1 MRLLLPLLLFNLLS
15 LVDSY
20 VVLKLALDANG
31 LIGSTDSVCPPPQQ
45 SLPALS
51 SSASNSNP
59 NNFRFTSSASLD
71 MVHRLRSRCD
81 YVITGSNTVIQ
92 DNPSF
97 SCRRGVAYT
106 RNGGRK
112 PVRPPPLSLAALSQ
126 NIANPPTQFRSTK
139 QADGP
144 TRVILDRSLKTFLW
158 ETSNFPETLTILH
171 PTENSTP
178 PSAPTIIYHTS
189 LPPHPNPS
197 PKVSLK
203 KLEGEERIGRRII
216 DDLGENSEEDQAI
229 MIEGGGNLAK
239 VFLEDG
245 ENI

>member
-1 MRLLLPLLLFNLLS
+1 
-15 LVDSY
+15 
-20 VVLKLALDANG
+20 
-31 LIGSTDSVCPPPQQ
+31 
-45 SLPALS
+45 
-51 SSASNSNP
+51 
-59 NNFRFTSSASLD
+59 

-112 PVRPPPLSLAALSQ
+112 P
-126 NIANPPTQFRSTK
+126 
-139 QADGP
+139 ADGP

-239 VFLEDG
+239 VFLEDDAITHCIIIQSPLSLFPPPPVGVSSYVNSDRSGLRGFSKVG
-245 ENI
+245 EYDSGGDTVECWCKDRESWMEEEVEEWP